1 MKKLLLSLLCL
12 LTVGISAFA
21 ADVTISMNNAWNP
34 ALPTAYDTDTPS
46 THTFDGQT
54 ITIFNGKTQKS
65 GGNTAILLAK
75 NSGYLELPKFSQK
88 VASITF
94 YSLAGASA
102 KAVVNLYEGNGT
114 TSLGSATTTNPG
126 VTNGYKIS
134 IAEGSQKTNVAYRLK
149 PTSAANAQI
158 SKVEVTFAVA
168 ANTVAAPTFSKAAG
182 SFSDP
187 FPLTLTCATEG
198 ATIYYTTDGN
208 DPLGVLSE
216 MYGGDPINITET
228 TTVKAMA
235 KKSGMTDSSIASAT
249 YTYVNTKCTNIAEWL
264 TKAAADKNNVY
275 TITGDVTV
283 AYNCNTKAD
292 GTGRQY
298 TYVQDATGSLL
309 VYGVKNS
316 VTAGQTLTGLKG
328 DYADFNGLVEMTN
341 SNIAILTP
349 GSGTAPQPD
358 VTTISAITAADM
370 SKYVKVTKA
379 TFDPTAKTATQ
390 DGNSIAIYYID
401 GSIATPEAGEYD
413 IEGFVGVNGSKLQI
427 YPTKFTKVG
436 AEEANISWSAES
448 VNFTWEP
455 NYASKLPTLNN
466 PDNVAVTYTTSDA
479 TMATIDASGVVTL
492 LKPGNCTVTATSG
505 SKSVSYSLTVGQVNM
520 RAQNLISWE
529 GTTAD
534 GYTATIGAENT
545 FPTIKV
551 AEGYNL
557 IGTVYDAFE
566 QMPSGDGATGNV
578 ATVAQQT
585 GEVTILQPGTCR
597 IGYIWG
603 AGNPFIAPDNFN
615 YLLTVKAQETPTTK
629 LSWSAS
635 SAEITFN
642 KAGTYTFPVLSN
654 PDNVNVEYS
663 TSNADVAAFEDAP
676 NGGKMLVV
684 KKPGS
689 TLVTAKDVA
698 ADAEVSYA
706 LTVNKIHF
714 TVTFSGLTDGAFTA
728 TMGQTNNY
736 PTYTVEPAA
745 DKDPYWF
752 GVVYQSSN
760 TDVATI
766 APDGTVTL
774 NGVGET
780 DIRIVNG
787 GNDYVMGDNYPAYKL
802 IVVAGQ
808 TELQAP
814 VIEAYMSTDFASV
827 ENGGSL
833 AQADAPVYISV
844 ENPNADTTMTVYVMK
859 AASADDL
866 DNLEEFETVEN
877 FSGTSWNAKKFPKD
891 PGFYYIS
898 AMVMNA
904 DKTKDA
910 YAEFSFT
917 IEGDVVKTYVDPII
931 SFTDAEGNAIETTSA
946 EAPVTF
952 NIENQNP
959 SGTNSSIY
967 YFITTSETDPEY
979 TKSDANVEA
988 VINVAGEYRYKAY
1001 IASYEGS
1008 KLTGTSQ
1015 TVEGTFTVL
1024 PAKPKEP
1031 TFVAT
1036 DKDGAI
1042 VANQATVAEDKAPV
1056 TVVITNP
1063 YPGQELYISVA
1074 NIDNGSS
1081 NDYQTTEATYT
1092 VTLGESGQWGVGAM
1106 QYVDGNETYAE
1117 FDCMIEGEIRYNLA
1131 APYVEFLDADDEP
1144 VESPANKLP
1153 LRMVIASQNYYE
1165 GVQMIYTI
1173 NGEEKTSDENYVEIE
1188 LTQPGTVTYSVY
1200 CKLGTKSV
1208 SATTEG
1214 TYEITAEAV
1223 KLAAPT
1229 IAFTTP
1235 EGETEPVTVTI
1246 TNPNLNGAGTILYS
1260 IGTSAWF
1267 EGDGATVTFTLPNDG
1282 VYTVRAYVRNNT
1294 DETLNSDITTAEYIL
1309 DGIESIGFG
1318 AEGVKVVGGHIM
1330 APEGAEVYSISGMRV
1345 NTLDRVAAGIYI
1357 VRLANG
1363 TTTKVIVK

>member
-21 ADVTISMNNAWNP
+21 ADVTISMNDAWNP
-34 ALPTAYDTDTPS
+34 ALPTAYNTDTPS
-46 THTFDGQT
+46 THTFGGQT
-54 ITIFNGKTQKS
+54 ITIFNGKTQKN

-94 YSLAGASA
+94 YSLTGASG
-102 KAVVNLYEGNGT
+102 KAVVNLYEGDGT
-114 TSLGSATTTNPG
+114 TSLGNATTTNPG
-126 VTNGYKIS
+126 VTNGYTIS

-149 PTSAANAQI
+149 PTNAANAQI
-158 SKVEVTFAVA
+158 SKVEVTFATA
-168 ANTVAAPTFSKAAG
+168 ANTVTAPTFSKAAG
-182 SFSDP
+182 SFSESFD
-187 FPLTLTCATEG
+187 LTLSCATEG
-198 ATIYYTTDGN
+198 ATIYYTTDGSQPQAVIG
-208 DPLGVLSE
+208 D
-216 MYGGDPINITET
+216 MYAGDPIHISST
-228 TTVKAMA
+228 TTVKAFA
-235 KKSGMTDSSIASAT
+235 VKSGMTDSAVAEAT
-249 YTYVNTKCTNIAEWL
+249 YTYFNDKCANIAEWL
-264 TKAAADKNNVY
+264 TKAAADKTNIY

-328 DYADFNGLVEMTN
+328 DFVDFNGLIEMTN
-341 SNIAILTP
+341 SNIAILAP
-349 GSGTAPQPD
+349 GTGTAPQPD

-427 YPTKFTKVG
+427 YPTKFTEV
-436 AEEANISWSAES
+436 AQEANISWSAES

-466 PDNVAVTYTTSDA
+466 PDNVAVTYASSNTEL
-479 TMATIDASGVVTL
+479 ATIDTNGKVTL
-492 LKPGNCTVTATSG
+492 IKPGEVTISATAG
-505 SKSVSYSLTVGQVNM
+505 TKTVSYTLTVGVVNM
-520 RAQNLISWE
+520 IAQQLITWE
-529 GTTAD
+529 GTTD
-534 GYTATIGAENT
+534 LKYTATIGADNT
-545 FPTIKV
+545 FPTIKI

-557 IGTVYDAFE
+557 IGTIYDAFAQAPAE
-566 QMPSGDGATGNV
+566 GFTGNV
-578 ATVAQQT
+578 ATINADGQITLVN
-585 GEVTILQPGTCR
+585 PGTCR

-603 AGNPFIAPDNFN
+603 AGNPFIAADNFN
-615 YLLTVKAQETPTTK
+615 YELTVLPAAVT
-629 LSWSAS
+629 SNVAWSAT
-635 SAEITFN
+635 SAQVTFN
-642 KAGTYTFPVLSN
+642 SAGTYTLPTLSN
-654 PDNVNVEYS
+654 PDNVAVTYAS
-663 TSNADVAAFEDAP
+663 SDTTVATVDAA
-676 NGGKMLVV
+676 GKVTVL
-684 KKPGS
+684 KPGS
-689 TLVTAKDVA
+689 TTISAKYDTDKEA
-698 ADAEVSYA
+698 TYA
-706 LTVNKIHF
+706 LVVDKIHF

-745 DKDPYWF
+745 EKETYWF

-827 ENGGSL
+827 ENGGTI
-833 AQADAPVYISV
+833 AQTDAPVYISV

-904 DKTKDA
+904 DMSKDA

-917 IEGDVVKTYVDPII
+917 IQGDVVKTYVDPII
-931 SFTDAEGNAIETTSA
+931 SFTDAEGNAIESTSA

-1001 IASYEGS
+1001 VASYEGS

-1063 YPGQELYISVA
+1063 YPGQELYVSVA

-1229 IAFTTP
+1229 ITFTTP

-1294 DETLNSDITTAEYIL
+1294 DETLNSDITTEEYTL

>member
-12 LTVGISAFA
+12 VAFLPAFA
-21 ADVTISMNNAWNP
+21 DELTLDFTGTDETKYGMTRLSGTTSEYNPNPCTLSGTGDVVTVKFTGNTRLWGNGTFRFYKGSSVEFSV
-34 ALPTAYDTDTPS
+34 PS
-46 THTFDGQT
+46 THK
-54 ITIFNGKTQKS
+54 ITKIEF
-65 GGNTAILLAK
+65 L
-75 NSGYLELPKFSQK
+75 NSSDNAVTSNFGLPS
-88 VASITF
+88 
-94 YSLAGASA
+94 GASGTWSAGVWTGDA
-102 KAVVNLYEGNGT
+102 KSVTVNCTKTSGNQEVAKIKIT
-114 TSLGSATTTNPG
+114 YG
-126 VTNGYKIS
+126 V
-134 IAEGSQKTNVAYRLK
+134 A
-149 PTSAANAQI
+149 
-158 SKVEVTFAVA
+158 A

-187 FPLTLTCATEG
+187 FSLTLTCATEG
-198 ATIYYTTDGN
+198 ATIYYTTDGE

-216 MYGGDPINITET
+216 MYDGDPINITET

-249 YTYVNTKCTNIAEWL
+249 YTYVNTKCANIAEWL

-328 DYADFNGLVEMTN
+328 DYADFNGLIEMTN

-401 GSIATPEAGEYD
+401 GSIDTPAAGEYD

-427 YPTKFTKVG
+427 YPTEFTAV
-436 AEEANISWSAES
+436 AQEVNISWSAES

-455 NYASKLPTLNN
+455 NYPSKLPTLNN

-808 TELQAP
+808 ADLQAP
-814 VIEAYMSTDFASV
+814 VIEAYMSTDMASV

-904 DKTKDA
+904 DMTKDA

-1001 IASYEGS
+1001 VASYEGS

-1024 PAKPKEP
+1024 SAKPKEP

-1063 YPGQELYISVA
+1063 YPGQELYVSVA

-1229 IAFTTP
+1229 ITFTTP

-1330 APEGAEVYSISGMRV
+1330 APEGAEVYSIGGMRV

>member
-1 MKKLLLSLLCL
+1 MKKLLLAFLCV
-12 LTVGISAFA
+12 LTLGIAARSAEQSYTITFKTA
-21 ADVTISMNNAWNP
+21 YSDPSGTISTSTSLSSIIASGADYLSGIKATNNVYAP
-34 ALPTAYDTDTPS
+34 AINGLKFSSSKANGAIEFNLSS
-46 THTFDGQT
+46 T
-54 ITIFNGKTQKS
+54 GKVKATKIVVNAAS
-65 GGNTAILLAK
+65 WYNASTNKYADSGNT
-75 NSGYLELPKFSQK
+75 
-88 VASITF
+88 
-94 YSLAGASA
+94 
-102 KAVVNLYEGNGT
+102 
-114 TSLGSATTTNPG
+114 
-126 VTNGYKIS
+126 KIS
-134 IAEGSQKTNVAYRLK
+134 VNGATAVAMADDFADYTFNLDGSEIATLK
-149 PTSAANAQI
+149 IAATKRI
-158 SKVEVTFAVA
+158 VVKSVTVTYEAAA
-168 ANTVAAPTFSKAAG
+168 ANTVAAPTFSKDAG
-182 SFSDP
+182 KFSEP
-187 FPLTLTCATEG
+187 FDLTLSCATEG
-198 ATIYYTTDGN
+198 ATIYYTTDGTQPQAVIG
-208 DPLGVLSE
+208 D
-216 MYGGDPINITET
+216 MYAGNPIHISST
-228 TTVKAMA
+228 TTVKAFA
-235 KKSGMTDSSIASAT
+235 VKSGMTDSGVAEAT
-249 YTYVNTKCTNIAEWL
+249 YTYFNNKCANIAEWL
-264 TKAAADKNNVY
+264 TKAAADKTNVY
-275 TITGDVTV
+275 EITGEVTV
-283 AYNCNTKAD
+283 SYNANTKAD
-292 GTGRQY
+292 GTGYQY

-309 VYGVKNS
+309 VYAVKNNH
-316 VTAGQTLTGLKG
+316 TPGQTLTGLKG
-328 DYADFNGLVEMTN
+328 DYADYKNLIEMTN
-341 SNIAILTP
+341 SNVAILTP
-349 GSGTAPQPD
+349 GTGTAPQPV
-358 VTTISAITAADM
+358 VTAISAITASDM
-370 SKYVKVTKA
+370 NKYVKVAKA
-379 TFDPTAKTATQ
+379 TFDPTAKTLTQ
-390 DGNSIAIYYID
+390 GTDNIAVFYRFAGVD
-401 GSIATPEAGEYD
+401 VPTEAGEYD
-413 IEGFVGVNGSKLQI
+413 VEGFVCVYGTTLQI
-427 YPTKFTKVG
+427 YPTKFTAV
-436 AEEANISWSAES
+436 AQEANISWSAES

-466 PDNVAVTYTTSDA
+466 PDNVAVTYASSNTEL
-479 TMATIDASGVVTL
+479 ATIDTNGKVTL
-492 LKPGNCTVTATSG
+492 IKPGEVTISATAG
-505 SKSVSYSLTVGQVNM
+505 TKTVSYTLTVGVVNM
-520 RAQNLISWE
+520 IAQQLITWE
-529 GTTAD
+529 GTTD
-534 GYTATIGAENT
+534 LKYTATIGANNT
-545 FPTIKV
+545 FPTIKI
-551 AEGYNL
+551 AEGYEL
-557 IGTVYDAFE
+557 LGTVYDAFAQAPAE
-566 QMPSGDGATGNV
+566 GFTGNV
-578 ATVAQQT
+578 ATINAADGQITLVN
-585 GEVTILQPGTCR
+585 PGTCR

-603 AGNPFIAPDNFN
+603 AGNHFIAADNFN
-615 YLLTVKAQETPTTK
+615 YELTVLPAAVT
-629 LSWSAS
+629 SNVAWSAT
-635 SAEITFN
+635 SAQVTFN
-642 KAGTYTFPVLSN
+642 SAGTYTLPTLSN
-654 PDNVNVEYS
+654 PDNVAVTYASSDTNVA
-663 TSNADVAAFEDAP
+663 TVDNA
-676 NGGKMLVV
+676 GKVTVL
-684 KKPGS
+684 KPGS
-689 TLVTAKDVA
+689 TTISAKYDTDKEA
-698 ADAEVSYA
+698 TYA
-706 LTVNKIHF
+706 LVVDKIHF
-714 TVTFSGLTDGAFTA
+714 TVTFSGLTEGAFTA

-745 DKDPYWF
+745 EKETYWF

-780 DIRIVNG
+780 EIRIVNG

-808 TELQAP
+808 ADLQAP
-814 VIEAYMSTDFASV
+814 VIEAYMSTDMASV
-827 ENGGSL
+827 ENGGSI

-859 AASADDL
+859 APSADDL
-866 DNLEEFETVEN
+866 DNLQEFETVEN
-877 FSGTSWNAKKFPKD
+877 FTGSTWNARLFPKD

-904 DKTKDA
+904 DMSKDA

-917 IEGDVVKTYVDPII
+917 IQGDVVQTYIDPII

-959 SGTNSSIY
+959 SGANSSIY

-979 TKSDANVEA
+979 TKSDENVEA
-988 VINVAGEYRYKAY
+988 VINVVGEYRYKAY
-1001 IASYEGS
+1001 IASYNGS

-1036 DKDGAI
+1036 DKDGAP

-1131 APYVEFLDADDEP
+1131 APYVEFLDADDEV

-1229 IAFTTP
+1229 ITFTTP

-1294 DETLNSDITTAEYIL
+1294 DETLNSDITTEEYIL

-1330 APEGAEVYSISGMRV
+1330 VPEGAEVYSIGGMRV

>member
-21 ADVTISMNNAWNP
+21 ADVTISMNDAWNP
-34 ALPTAYDTDTPS
+34 ALPTAYNTDTPS
-46 THTFDGQT
+46 THTYGGQT
-54 ITIFNGKTQKS
+54 ITIFNGKTQKN

-75 NSGYLELPKFSQK
+75 NSGYLQLPKFSQK

-94 YSLAGASA
+94 YSLTGASG
-102 KAVVNLYEGNGT
+102 KAVVNLYEGDGT
-114 TSLGSATTTNPG
+114 TSLGNATTTSPS
-126 VTNGYKIS
+126 VTNGYTIS
-134 IAEGSQKTNVAYRLK
+134 IAEGSQKANVAYRLK

-158 SKVEVTFAVA
+158 SKVEVTFAAA

-182 SFSDP
+182 SFSESFD
-187 FPLTLTCATEG
+187 LTLSCATEG
-198 ATIYYTTDGN
+198 ATIYYTTDGTQPQAVIG
-208 DPLGVLSE
+208 D
-216 MYGGDPINITET
+216 MYAGDPIHISST
-228 TTVKAMA
+228 TTVKAFA
-235 KKSGMTDSSIASAT
+235 VKSGMTDSGVAEAT
-249 YTYVNTKCTNIAEWL
+249 YTYFNDKCANIAEWL
-264 TKAAADKNNVY
+264 TKAAADKANIY

-328 DYADFNGLVEMTN
+328 DYVDFNGLIEMTN

-349 GSGTAPQPD
+349 GTGTAPQP
-358 VTTISAITAADM
+358 TQTAISAITKADM
-370 SKYVKVTKA
+370 SKYVKVVKA

-390 DGNSIAIYYID
+390 NGNSIAIYYVD
-401 GSIATPEAGEYD
+401 GSIDTPAAGEYD
-413 IEGFVGVNGSKLQI
+413 IEGFVGVNGTNLQLC
-427 YPTKFTKVG
+427 PTKFTAV
-436 AEEANISWSAES
+436 AQEANISWSAES

-466 PDNVAVTYTTSDA
+466 PDNVAVTYASSNTEL
-479 TMATIDASGVVTL
+479 ATIDTNGKVTL
-492 LKPGNCTVTATSG
+492 IKPGEVTISATAG
-505 SKSVSYSLTVGQVNM
+505 TKTVSYTLTVGVVNM
-520 RAQNLISWE
+520 IAQQLITWE
-529 GTTAD
+529 GTTD
-534 GYTATIGAENT
+534 LKYTATIGANNT
-545 FPTIKV
+545 FPTIKI

-557 IGTVYDAFE
+557 IGTIYDAFAQAPAE
-566 QMPSGDGATGNV
+566 GFTGNV
-578 ATVAQQT
+578 ATINADGQITLVN
-585 GEVTILQPGTCR
+585 PGTCR

-603 AGNPFIAPDNFN
+603 ADNPFIAADNFN
-615 YLLTVKAQETPTTK
+615 YELTVLPAAAT
-629 LSWSAS
+629 SNVAWSAT
-635 SAEITFN
+635 SAQVTFN
-642 KAGTYTFPVLSN
+642 SAGTYTLPTLSN
-654 PDNVNVEYS
+654 PDNVAVTYASSDTNVA
-663 TSNADVAAFEDAP
+663 TVDNA
-676 NGGKMLVV
+676 GKVTVL
-684 KKPGS
+684 KPGS
-689 TLVTAKDVA
+689 TTISAKYDTDKEA
-698 ADAEVSYA
+698 TYA
-706 LTVNKIHF
+706 LVVDKIHF

-745 DKDPYWF
+745 EKETYWF

-780 DIRIVNG
+780 EIRIVNG

-808 TELQAP
+808 ADLQAP
-814 VIEAYMSTDFASV
+814 VIEAYMSTDMASV
-827 ENGGSL
+827 ENGGSI

-859 AASADDL
+859 APSADDL
-866 DNLEEFETVEN
+866 DNLQEFETVEN
-877 FSGTSWNAKKFPKD
+877 FTGSTWNARQFPKD

-904 DKTKDA
+904 DMSKDA

-917 IEGDVVKTYVDPII
+917 IQGDVVQTYIDPII

-959 SGTNSSIY
+959 SGANSSIY
-967 YFITTSETDPEY
+967 YFITTSDTDPEY
-979 TKSDANVEA
+979 TKSDENVEA

-1001 IASYEGS
+1001 IASYNGS

-1036 DKDGAI
+1036 DKDGAP

-1131 APYVEFLDADDEP
+1131 APYVEFLDADDEV

-1229 IAFTTP
+1229 ITFTTP

-1294 DETLNSDITTAEYIL
+1294 DETLNSDITTEGYIL

-1330 APEGAEVYSISGMRV
+1330 APEGAEVYSIGGMRV
-1345 NTLDRVAAGIYI
+1345 NTLDRVVAGIYI

>member
-21 ADVTISMNNAWNP
+21 AE
-34 ALPTAYDTDTPS
+34 
-46 THTFDGQT
+46 
-54 ITIFNGKTQKS
+54 KS
-65 GGNTAILLAK
+65 YT
-75 NSGYLELPKFSQK
+75 
-88 VASITF
+88 
-94 YSLAGASA
+94 
-102 KAVVNLYEGNGT
+102 
-114 TSLGSATTTNPG
+114 
-126 VTNGYKIS
+126 
-134 IAEGSQKTNVAYRLK
+134 
-149 PTSAANAQI
+149 
-158 SKVEVTFAVA
+158 VTFATATSDGSNALTTSSAASAYIASGEDNISGIKATDKAYKGIKGLKFSNSSVNGYIEWNLAAAAQVNATKVVVKSCKWKSSESGVKVA
-168 ANTVAAPTFSKAAG
+168 VNSAAAQDVTDAMADYTFTLDGSKLSTLKIQATKRIYVESVTVYYNEDSNTVAAPTFSKAAG
-182 SFSDP
+182 SFSESFD
-187 FPLTLTCATEG
+187 LTLSCATEG
-198 ATIYYTTDGN
+198 ATIYYTTDGSQPQAVIG
-208 DPLGVLSE
+208 D
-216 MYGGDPINITET
+216 MYAGDPIHISST
-228 TTVKAMA
+228 TTVKAFA
-235 KKSGMTDSSIASAT
+235 VKSGMTDSGVAEAT
-249 YTYVNTKCTNIAEWL
+249 YTYFNNKCANIAEWL
-264 TKAAADKNNVY
+264 TKAAADKTNVY
-275 TITGDVTV
+275 EITGEVTV
-283 AYNCNTKAD
+283 AYNCNTKAN
-292 GTGRQY
+292 GTGQQY

-328 DYADFNGLVEMTN
+328 DYADFNGLIEMTN

-349 GSGTAPQPD
+349 GTGTAPQP
-358 VTTISAITAADM
+358 TETAISALTKADM
-370 SKYVKVTKA
+370 SKYVKVVKA

-390 DGNSIAIYYID
+390 NGISIAIYYID
-401 GSIATPEAGEYD
+401 GSIDTPAAGEYD
-413 IEGFVGVNGSKLQI
+413 IEGFVGVNGTNLRL
-427 YPTKFTKVG
+427 YPTKFTAV
-436 AEEANISWSAES
+436 AQEANISWSAES

-466 PDNVAVTYTTSDA
+466 PDNVAVTYASSNTEL
-479 TMATIDASGVVTL
+479 ATIDTNGKVTL
-492 LKPGNCTVTATSG
+492 IKPGEVTISATAG
-505 SKSVSYSLTVGQVNM
+505 TKTVSYTLTVGVVNM
-520 RAQNLISWE
+520 IAQQLITWE
-529 GTTAD
+529 GTTD
-534 GYTATIGAENT
+534 LKYTATIGADNT
-545 FPTIKV
+545 FPTIKI

-557 IGTVYDAFE
+557 IGTIYDAFAQAPAE
-566 QMPSGDGATGNV
+566 GFTGNV
-578 ATVAQQT
+578 ATINADGQITLVN
-585 GEVTILQPGTCR
+585 PGTCR

-603 AGNPFIAPDNFN
+603 AGNPFIAADNFN
-615 YLLTVKAQETPTTK
+615 YELTVLPAAVT
-629 LSWSAS
+629 SNVAWSAT
-635 SAEITFN
+635 SAQVTFN
-642 KAGTYTFPVLSN
+642 SAGTYTLPTLSN
-654 PDNVNVEYS
+654 PDNVAVTYAS
-663 TSNADVAAFEDAP
+663 SDTTVATVDNA
-676 NGGKMLVV
+676 GKVTVL
-684 KKPGS
+684 KPGS
-689 TLVTAKDVA
+689 TTISAKYDTDKEA
-698 ADAEVSYA
+698 TYA
-706 LTVNKIHF
+706 LVVDKIHF
-714 TVTFSGLTDGAFTA
+714 TVTFSGLTEGAFTA

-736 PTYTVEPAA
+736 PIYTVEPAA
-745 DKDPYWF
+745 EKETYWF

-780 DIRIVNG
+780 EIRIVNG

-808 TELQAP
+808 ADLQAP
-814 VIEAYMSTDFASV
+814 VIEAYMSTDMASV
-827 ENGGSL
+827 ENGGSI

-859 AASADDL
+859 APSADDL
-866 DNLEEFETVEN
+866 DNLQEFETVEN
-877 FSGTSWNAKKFPKD
+877 FTGSTWNARLFPKD

-904 DKTKDA
+904 DMSKDA

-917 IEGDVVKTYVDPII
+917 IQGDVVQTYIDPII

-959 SGTNSSIY
+959 SGANSSIY

-979 TKSDANVEA
+979 TKSDENVEA

-1001 IASYEGS
+1001 IASYNGS

-1036 DKDGAI
+1036 DKDGAP

-1131 APYVEFLDADDEP
+1131 APYVEFLDADDEV

-1229 IAFTTP
+1229 ITFTTP

-1294 DETLNSDITTAEYIL
+1294 DETLNSDITTEEYIL

-1330 APEGAEVYSISGMRV
+1330 APEGAEVYSIGGMRV

>member
-21 ADVTISMNNAWNP
+21 ADVTISMNDAWNP
-34 ALPTAYDTDTPS
+34 ALPTAYNTDTPS
-46 THTFDGQT
+46 THTFGGQT
-54 ITIFNGKTQKS
+54 ITIFNGKTQKN

-94 YSLAGASA
+94 YSLTGASG
-102 KAVVNLYEGNGT
+102 KAVVNLYEGDGT
-114 TSLGSATTTNPG
+114 TSLGNATTTNPG
-126 VTNGYKIS
+126 VTNGYTIS

-149 PTSAANAQI
+149 PTNAANAQI
-158 SKVEVTFAVA
+158 SKVEVTFATA

-182 SFSDP
+182 SFSESFD
-187 FPLTLTCATEG
+187 LTLSCATEG
-198 ATIYYTTDGN
+198 ATIYYTTDGSQPQAVIG
-208 DPLGVLSE
+208 D
-216 MYGGDPINITET
+216 MYAGDPIHISST
-228 TTVKAMA
+228 TTVKAFA
-235 KKSGMTDSSIASAT
+235 VKSGMTDSAVAEAT
-249 YTYVNTKCTNIAEWL
+249 YTYFNDKCANIAEWL
-264 TKAAADKNNVY
+264 TKAAADKTNIY

-328 DYADFNGLVEMTN
+328 DFVDFNGLIEMTN

-349 GSGTAPQPD
+349 GTGTAPQPD

-379 TFDPTAKTATQ
+379 TFDPITKTATQ

-401 GSIATPEAGEYD
+401 GSIDTPEAGEYD

-427 YPTKFTKVG
+427 YPTKFTEV
-436 AEEANISWSAES
+436 AQEANISWSAES

-466 PDNVAVTYTTSDA
+466 PDNVAVTYASSNTEL
-479 TMATIDASGVVTL
+479 ATIDTNGKVTL
-492 LKPGNCTVTATSG
+492 IKPGEVTISATAG
-505 SKSVSYSLTVGQVNM
+505 TKTVSYTLTVGVVNM
-520 RAQNLISWE
+520 IAQQLITWE
-529 GTTAD
+529 GTTD
-534 GYTATIGAENT
+534 LKYTATIGANNT
-545 FPTIKV
+545 FPTIKI
-551 AEGYNL
+551 AEGYEL
-557 IGTVYDAFE
+557 IGTVYDAFAQAPAE
-566 QMPSGDGATGNV
+566 GFTGNV
-578 ATVAQQT
+578 ATINADGQITLVN
-585 GEVTILQPGTCR
+585 PGTCR

-603 AGNPFIAPDNFN
+603 AGNPFIAADNFN
-615 YLLTVKAQETPTTK
+615 YELTVLPAAVT
-629 LSWSAS
+629 SNVAWSAT
-635 SAEITFN
+635 SAQVTFN
-642 KAGTYTFPVLSN
+642 SAGTYTLPTLSN
-654 PDNVNVEYS
+654 PDNVAVTYAS
-663 TSNADVAAFEDAP
+663 SDTTVATVDAA
-676 NGGKMLVV
+676 GKVTVL
-684 KKPGS
+684 KPGS
-689 TLVTAKDVA
+689 TTISAKYDTDKEA
-698 ADAEVSYA
+698 TYA
-706 LTVNKIHF
+706 LVVDKIHF

-745 DKDPYWF
+745 EKETYWF

-808 TELQAP
+808 AELQAP

-827 ENGGSL
+827 ENGGTI
-833 AQADAPVYISV
+833 AQTDAPVYISV

-904 DKTKDA
+904 DMSKDA

-917 IEGDVVKTYVDPII
+917 IQGDVVKTYVDPII

-1001 IASYEGS
+1001 VASYNGS

-1036 DKDGAI
+1036 DKDGAP

-1063 YPGQELYISVA
+1063 YPGQELYVSVA

-1092 VTLGESGQWGVGAM
+1092 VTLGESGQWGVVAM

-1117 FDCMIEGEIRYNLA
+1117 FDCMIEGEIRYNLT

-1229 IAFTTP
+1229 ITFTTP

-1294 DETLNSDITTAEYIL
+1294 DETLNSDITTEEYIL

>member
-21 ADVTISMNNAWNP
+21 ADVTISMNDAWNP
-34 ALPTAYDTDTPS
+34 ALPTAYNTDTPS
-46 THTFDGQT
+46 THTYGGQT
-54 ITIFNGKTQKS
+54 ITIFNGKTQKN

-75 NSGYLELPKFSQK
+75 NSGYLQLPKFSQK

-94 YSLAGASA
+94 YSLTGASG
-102 KAVVNLYEGNGT
+102 KAVVNLYEGDGT
-114 TSLGSATTTNPG
+114 TSLGNATTTSPS
-126 VTNGYKIS
+126 VTNGYTIS
-134 IAEGSQKTNVAYRLK
+134 IAEGSQKANVAYRLK
-149 PTSAANAQI
+149 PTNAANAQI
-158 SKVEVTFAVA
+158 SKVEVTFAAA

-182 SFSDP
+182 SFSESFD
-187 FPLTLTCATEG
+187 LTLSCATEG
-198 ATIYYTTDGN
+198 ATIYYTTDGTQPQAVIG
-208 DPLGVLSE
+208 D
-216 MYGGDPINITET
+216 MYAGDPIHISST
-228 TTVKAMA
+228 TTVKAFA
-235 KKSGMTDSSIASAT
+235 VKSGMTDSGVAEAT
-249 YTYVNTKCTNIAEWL
+249 YTYFNNKCANIAEWL
-264 TKAAADKNNVY
+264 TKAAADKTNEY
-275 TITGDVTV
+275 EITGEVTV
-283 AYNCNTKAD
+283 SYNANTKAD
-292 GTGRQY
+292 GTGYQY

-309 VYGVKNS
+309 VYAVKNNH
-316 VTAGQTLTGLKG
+316 TPGQTLTGLKG
-328 DYADFNGLVEMTN
+328 DYVDYKNLIEMTN
-341 SNIAILTP
+341 SNVAILTP
-349 GSGTAPQPD
+349 GTGTAPQPV
-358 VTTISAITAADM
+358 VTAISAITASDM
-370 SKYVKVTKA
+370 NKYVKVAKA
-379 TFDPTAKTATQ
+379 TFDPTAKTLTQ
-390 DGNSIAIYYID
+390 GTDNIAVFYRFAGVD
-401 GSIATPEAGEYD
+401 VPTEAGEYD
-413 IEGFVGVNGSKLQI
+413 VEGFVCVYGTTLQL
-427 YPTKFTKVG
+427 YPTKFTAV
-436 AEEANISWSAES
+436 AQEANISWSAES
-448 VNFTWEP
+448 VNFTWES

-466 PDNVAVTYTTSDA
+466 PDNVAVTYASSNTEL
-479 TMATIDASGVVTL
+479 ATIDTNGKVTL
-492 LKPGNCTVTATSG
+492 IKPGEVTISATAG
-505 SKSVSYSLTVGQVNM
+505 TKTVSYTLTVGVVNM
-520 RAQNLISWE
+520 IAQQLITWE
-529 GTTAD
+529 GTTD
-534 GYTATIGAENT
+534 LKYTATIGADNT
-545 FPTIKV
+545 FPTIKI

-557 IGTVYDAFE
+557 IGTIYDAFAQAPAE
-566 QMPSGDGATGNV
+566 GFTGNV
-578 ATVAQQT
+578 ATINADGQITLVN
-585 GEVTILQPGTCR
+585 PGTCR

-603 AGNPFIAPDNFN
+603 AGNPFIAADNFN
-615 YLLTVKAQETPTTK
+615 YELTVLPAAVT
-629 LSWSAS
+629 SNVAWSAT
-635 SAEITFN
+635 SAQVTFN
-642 KAGTYTFPVLSN
+642 SAGTYTLPTLSN
-654 PDNVNVEYS
+654 PDNVAVTYASSDTNVA
-663 TSNADVAAFEDAP
+663 TVDNA
-676 NGGKMLVV
+676 GKVTVL
-684 KKPGS
+684 KPGS
-689 TLVTAKDVA
+689 TTISAKYDTDKEA
-698 ADAEVSYA
+698 TYA
-706 LTVNKIHF
+706 LVVDKIHF
-714 TVTFSGLTDGAFTA
+714 TVTFSGLTEGAFTA

-745 DKDPYWF
+745 EKETYWF

-780 DIRIVNG
+780 EIRIVNG

-814 VIEAYMSTDFASV
+814 VIEAYMSTDMASV
-827 ENGGSL
+827 ENGASI

-859 AASADDL
+859 APSADDL
-866 DNLEEFETVEN
+866 DNLQEFETVEN
-877 FSGTSWNAKKFPKD
+877 FTGSTWNARLFPKD

-904 DKTKDA
+904 DMSKDA

-917 IEGDVVKTYVDPII
+917 IQGDVVQTYIDPII
-931 SFTDAEGNAIETTSA
+931 SFTDAEGKAIETTSA

-959 SGTNSSIY
+959 SGANSSIY

-979 TKSDANVEA
+979 TKSDENVEA

-1001 IASYEGS
+1001 IASYNGS

-1036 DKDGAI
+1036 DKDGAP

-1131 APYVEFLDADDEP
+1131 APYVEFLDADDEV

-1173 NGEEKTSDENYVEIE
+1173 NGEEKTTDENYVEIE
-1188 LTQPGTVTYSVY
+1188 LTQPGTITYSVY

-1229 IAFTTP
+1229 ITFTTP

-1294 DETLNSDITTAEYIL
+1294 DETLNSDITTEEYIL

-1330 APEGAEVYSISGMRV
+1330 APEGAEVYSIGGMRV

>member
-1 MKKLLLSLLCL
+1 MKKLLLAFLCV
-12 LTVGISAFA
+12 LTLGIAARSAEQSYTITFKT
-21 ADVTISMNNAWNP
+21 ADSDPSGTISTSTSLSSIIASGADYLSGIKATNNVYAP
-34 ALPTAYDTDTPS
+34 AINGLKFSSSKANGAIEFNLSS
-46 THTFDGQT
+46 T
-54 ITIFNGKTQKS
+54 GKVKATKIVVNAAS
-65 GGNTAILLAK
+65 WYNASTNKYADSGNT
-75 NSGYLELPKFSQK
+75 
-88 VASITF
+88 
-94 YSLAGASA
+94 
-102 KAVVNLYEGNGT
+102 
-114 TSLGSATTTNPG
+114 
-126 VTNGYKIS
+126 KIS
-134 IAEGSQKTNVAYRLK
+134 VNGATAVAMADDFADYTFNLDGSEIATLK
-149 PTSAANAQI
+149 IAATKRI
-158 SKVEVTFAVA
+158 VVKSVTVTYEAAA
-168 ANTVAAPTFSKAAG
+168 ANTVAAPTFSKDAG
-182 SFSDP
+182 SFSEP
-187 FPLTLTCATEG
+187 FDLTLSCATEG
-198 ATIYYTTDGN
+198 ATIYYTTDGTQPQAVIG
-208 DPLGVLSE
+208 D
-216 MYGGDPINITET
+216 MYAGDPIHISST
-228 TTVKAMA
+228 TTVKAFA
-235 KKSGMTDSSIASAT
+235 VKSGMTDSGVAEAT
-249 YTYVNTKCTNIAEWL
+249 YTYFNNKCANIAEWL
-264 TKAAADKNNVY
+264 TKAAADKTNVY
-275 TITGDVTV
+275 EITGEVTV
-283 AYNCNTKAD
+283 SYNANTKAD
-292 GTGRQY
+292 GTGYQY

-309 VYGVKNS
+309 VYAVKNNH
-316 VTAGQTLTGLKG
+316 TPGQTLTGLKG
-328 DYADFNGLVEMTN
+328 DYADYKNLIEMTN
-341 SNIAILTP
+341 SNVAILTP
-349 GSGTAPQPD
+349 GTGTAPQPV
-358 VTTISAITAADM
+358 VTAISAITASDM
-370 SKYVKVTKA
+370 NKYVKVAKA
-379 TFDPTAKTATQ
+379 TFDPTAKTLTQ
-390 DGNSIAIYYID
+390 GTDNIAVFYRFAGVD
-401 GSIATPEAGEYD
+401 VPTEAGEYD
-413 IEGFVGVNGSKLQI
+413 VEGFVCVYGTTLQI
-427 YPTKFTKVG
+427 YPTKFTAV
-436 AEEANISWSAES
+436 AQEANISWSAES

-466 PDNVAVTYTTSDA
+466 PDNVAVTYASSNTEL
-479 TMATIDASGVVTL
+479 ATIDTNGKVTL
-492 LKPGNCTVTATSG
+492 IKPGEVTISATAG
-505 SKSVSYSLTVGQVNM
+505 TKTVSYTLTVGVVNM
-520 RAQNLISWE
+520 IAQQLITWE
-529 GTTAD
+529 GTTD
-534 GYTATIGAENT
+534 LKYTATIGANNT
-545 FPTIKV
+545 FPTIKI
-551 AEGYNL
+551 AEGYEL
-557 IGTVYDAFE
+557 LDTVYDAFAQAPAE
-566 QMPSGDGATGNV
+566 GFTGNV
-578 ATVAQQT
+578 ATINADGQITLVN
-585 GEVTILQPGTCR
+585 PGTCR

-603 AGNPFIAPDNFN
+603 AGNPFIAADNFN
-615 YLLTVKAQETPTTK
+615 YELTVLPAAVT
-629 LSWSAS
+629 SNVAWSAT
-635 SAEITFN
+635 SAQVTFN
-642 KAGTYTFPVLSN
+642 SAGTYTLPTLSN
-654 PDNVNVEYS
+654 PDNVAVTYASSDTNVA
-663 TSNADVAAFEDAP
+663 TVDNA
-676 NGGKMLVV
+676 GKVTVL
-684 KKPGS
+684 KPGS
-689 TLVTAKDVA
+689 TTISAKYDTDKEA
-698 ADAEVSYA
+698 TYA
-706 LTVNKIHF
+706 LVVDKIHF
-714 TVTFSGLTDGAFTA
+714 TVTFSGLTEGAFTA

-745 DKDPYWF
+745 EKETYWF

-814 VIEAYMSTDFASV
+814 VIEAYMSTDMASV
-827 ENGGSL
+827 ENGGSI

-859 AASADDL
+859 APSADDL
-866 DNLEEFETVEN
+866 DNLQEFETVEN
-877 FSGTSWNAKKFPKD
+877 FTGSTWNARLFPKD

-904 DKTKDA
+904 DMSKDA

-917 IEGDVVKTYVDPII
+917 IQGDVVQTYIDPII

-959 SGTNSSIY
+959 SEANSSIY

-979 TKSDANVEA
+979 TKSDENVEA

-1001 IASYEGS
+1001 IASYTGS

-1036 DKDGAI
+1036 DKDGAP

-1063 YPGQELYISVA
+1063 YPGQALYISVA
-1074 NIDNGSS
+1074 NMDNGSS

-1092 VTLGESGQWGVGAM
+1092 VTLGESGLWGVSVV
-1106 QYVDGNETYAE
+1106 QYVDGNETFAE
-1117 FDCMIEGEIRYNLA
+1117 FDCTIEGEIRYNLST
-1131 APYVEFLDADDEP
+1131 PYVEFLDADDEV

-1229 IAFTTP
+1229 ITFTTP

>member
-1 MKKLLLSLLCL
+1 MKKLLLAFLCV
-12 LTVGISAFA
+12 LTLGIAARSAEQSYTITFKT
-21 ADVTISMNNAWNP
+21 ADSDPSGTISTSTSLSSIIASGADYLSGIKATNNVYAP
-34 ALPTAYDTDTPS
+34 AINGLKFSSSKANGAIEFNLSS
-46 THTFDGQT
+46 T
-54 ITIFNGKTQKS
+54 GKVKATKIVVNAAS
-65 GGNTAILLAK
+65 WYNASTNKYADSGNT
-75 NSGYLELPKFSQK
+75 
-88 VASITF
+88 
-94 YSLAGASA
+94 
-102 KAVVNLYEGNGT
+102 
-114 TSLGSATTTNPG
+114 
-126 VTNGYKIS
+126 KIS
-134 IAEGSQKTNVAYRLK
+134 VNGATAVAMADDFADYTFNLDGSEIATLK
-149 PTSAANAQI
+149 IAATKRI
-158 SKVEVTFAVA
+158 VVKSVTVTYEAAA
-168 ANTVAAPTFSKAAG
+168 ANTVAAPTFSKDAG
-182 SFSDP
+182 SFSEP
-187 FPLTLTCATEG
+187 FDLTLSCATEG
-198 ATIYYTTDGN
+198 ATIYYTTDGTQPQAVIG
-208 DPLGVLSE
+208 D
-216 MYGGDPINITET
+216 MYAGDPIHISST
-228 TTVKAMA
+228 TTVKAFA
-235 KKSGMTDSSIASAT
+235 VKSGMTDSGVAEAT
-249 YTYVNTKCTNIAEWL
+249 YTYFNNKCANIAEWL
-264 TKAAADKNNVY
+264 TKAAADKTNVY
-275 TITGDVTV
+275 EITGEVTV
-283 AYNCNTKAD
+283 SYNANTKAD
-292 GTGRQY
+292 GTGYQY

-309 VYGVKNS
+309 VYAVKNNH
-316 VTAGQTLTGLKG
+316 TPGQTLTGLKG
-328 DYADFNGLVEMTN
+328 DYADYKNLIEMTN
-341 SNIAILTP
+341 SNVAILTP
-349 GSGTAPQPD
+349 GTGTAPQPV
-358 VTTISAITAADM
+358 VTAISAITASDM
-370 SKYVKVTKA
+370 NKYVKVAKA
-379 TFDPTAKTATQ
+379 TFDPTAKTLTQ
-390 DGNSIAIYYID
+390 GTDNIAVFYRFAGVD
-401 GSIATPEAGEYD
+401 VPTEAGEYD
-413 IEGFVGVNGSKLQI
+413 VEGFVCVYGTTLQI
-427 YPTKFTKVG
+427 YPTKFTAV
-436 AEEANISWSAES
+436 AQEANISWSAES

-466 PDNVAVTYTTSDA
+466 PDNVAVTYASSNTEL
-479 TMATIDASGVVTL
+479 ATIDTNGKVTL
-492 LKPGNCTVTATSG
+492 IKPGEVTISATAG
-505 SKSVSYSLTVGQVNM
+505 TKTVSYTLTVGVVNM
-520 RAQNLISWE
+520 IAQQLITWE
-529 GTTAD
+529 GTTD
-534 GYTATIGAENT
+534 LKYTATIGADNT
-545 FPTIKV
+545 FPTIKI

-557 IGTVYDAFE
+557 IGTIYDAFAQAPAE
-566 QMPSGDGATGNV
+566 GFTGNV
-578 ATVAQQT
+578 ATINADGQITLVN
-585 GEVTILQPGTCR
+585 PGTCR

-603 AGNPFIAPDNFN
+603 AGNPFIAADNFN
-615 YLLTVKAQETPTTK
+615 YELTVLPAAVT
-629 LSWSAS
+629 SNVAWSAT
-635 SAEITFN
+635 SAQVTFN
-642 KAGTYTFPVLSN
+642 SAGTYTLPTLSN
-654 PDNVNVEYS
+654 PDNVAVTYASSDTNVA
-663 TSNADVAAFEDAP
+663 TVDNA
-676 NGGKMLVV
+676 GKVTVL
-684 KKPGS
+684 KPGS
-689 TLVTAKDVA
+689 TTISAKYDTDKEA
-698 ADAEVSYA
+698 TYA
-706 LTVNKIHF
+706 LVVDKIHF
-714 TVTFSGLTDGAFTA
+714 TVTFSGLTEGAFTA

-745 DKDPYWF
+745 EKETYWF

-780 DIRIVNG
+780 EIRIVNG

-808 TELQAP
+808 ADLQAP
-814 VIEAYMSTDFASV
+814 VIEAYMSTDMASV
-827 ENGGSL
+827 ENGGSI

-859 AASADDL
+859 APSADDL
-866 DNLEEFETVEN
+866 DNLQEFETVEN
-877 FSGTSWNAKKFPKD
+877 FTGSTWNARLFPKD

-904 DKTKDA
+904 DMSKDA

-917 IEGDVVKTYVDPII
+917 IQGDVVQTYIDPII

-959 SGTNSSIY
+959 SGANSSIY

-979 TKSDANVEA
+979 TKSDENVEA

-1001 IASYEGS
+1001 IASYNGS

-1036 DKDGAI
+1036 DKDGAP

-1131 APYVEFLDADDEP
+1131 APYVEFLDADDEV

-1229 IAFTTP
+1229 ITFTTP

-1294 DETLNSDITTAEYIL
+1294 DETLNSDITTEEYIL

-1330 APEGAEVYSISGMRV
+1330 APEGAEVYSIGGMRV

>member
-12 LTVGISAFA
+12 VAFLPAFA
-21 ADVTISMNNAWNP
+21 DELTLDFTGSDATKYGMTRLSGTTQDYNPDPCTLTGTGDVVTVKFSGNTRLWSNGTLRFYKGSSVEFSVPSTYKITKIEFLNSSDKAVTSNFGLPSGAAGTWAAGVWTGDAASVKINCTISKSNQEVAKMK
-34 ALPTAYDTDTPS
+34 
-46 THTFDGQT
+46 
-54 ITIFNGKTQKS
+54 ITYS
-65 GGNTAILLAK
+65 
-75 NSGYLELPKFSQK
+75 
-88 VASITF
+88 VA
-94 YSLAGASA
+94 
-102 KAVVNLYEGNGT
+102 
-114 TSLGSATTTNPG
+114 
-126 VTNGYKIS
+126 
-134 IAEGSQKTNVAYRLK
+134 
-149 PTSAANAQI
+149 
-158 SKVEVTFAVA
+158 A
-168 ANTVAAPTFSKAAG
+168 ANTVAEPTFSKAAG
-182 SFSDP
+182 SFSESFD
-187 FPLTLTCATEG
+187 LTLSCATEG
-198 ATIYYTTDGN
+198 ATIYYTTNGSQPQAVIGD
-208 DPLGVLSE
+208 
-216 MYGGDPINITET
+216 MYAGDPIHISST
-228 TTVKAMA
+228 TTVKAFA
-235 KKSGMTDSSIASAT
+235 VKSGMTDSGVAEAT
-249 YTYVNTKCTNIAEWL
+249 YTYFNDKCANIAEWL
-264 TKAAADKNNVY
+264 TKAAADKNNIY

-328 DYADFNGLVEMTN
+328 DYADFNGLIEMTN

-349 GSGTAPQPD
+349 GTGTAPQP
-358 VTTISAITAADM
+358 TETAISAITKADM
-370 SKYVKVTKA
+370 SKYVKVVKA

-390 DGNSIAIYYID
+390 NGNSIAIYYVD
-401 GSIATPEAGEYD
+401 GSIDTPAAGEYD
-413 IEGFVGVNGSKLQI
+413 IEGFVGVNGTNLQLC
-427 YPTKFTKVG
+427 PTKFTAV
-436 AEEANISWSAES
+436 AQEANISWSAES

-466 PDNVAVTYTTSDA
+466 PDNVAVTYASSNTEL
-479 TMATIDASGVVTL
+479 ATIDTNGKVTL
-492 LKPGNCTVTATSG
+492 IKPGEVTISATAG
-505 SKSVSYSLTVGQVNM
+505 TKTVSYTLTVGVVNM
-520 RAQNLISWE
+520 IAQQLITWE
-529 GTTAD
+529 GTTD
-534 GYTATIGAENT
+534 LKYTATIGADNT
-545 FPTIKV
+545 FPTIKI

-557 IGTVYDAFE
+557 IGTIYDAFAQAPAE
-566 QMPSGDGATGNV
+566 GFTGNV
-578 ATVAQQT
+578 ATINADGQITLVN
-585 GEVTILQPGTCR
+585 PGTCR

-603 AGNPFIAPDNFN
+603 AGNPFIAADNFN
-615 YLLTVKAQETPTTK
+615 YELTVLPAAVT
-629 LSWSAS
+629 SNVAWSAT
-635 SAEITFN
+635 SAQVTFN
-642 KAGTYTFPVLSN
+642 SAGTYTLPTLSN
-654 PDNVNVEYS
+654 PDNVAVTYAS
-663 TSNADVAAFEDAP
+663 SDTTVATVDNA
-676 NGGKMLVV
+676 GKVTVL
-684 KKPGS
+684 KPGS
-689 TLVTAKDVA
+689 TTISAKYDTDKEA
-698 ADAEVSYA
+698 TYA
-706 LTVNKIHF
+706 LVVDKIHF
-714 TVTFSGLTDGAFTA
+714 TVTFSGLTEGAFTA

-745 DKDPYWF
+745 EKETYWF

-780 DIRIVNG
+780 EIRIVNG

-808 TELQAP
+808 ADLQAP
-814 VIEAYMSTDFASV
+814 VIEAYMSTDMASV
-827 ENGGSL
+827 ENGGSI

-859 AASADDL
+859 APSADDL
-866 DNLEEFETVEN
+866 DNLQEFETVEN
-877 FSGTSWNAKKFPKD
+877 FTGSTWNARLFPKD

-898 AMVMNA
+898 ALVLNA
-904 DKTKDA
+904 DMSKDA
-910 YAEFSFT
+910 SAEFTFT
-917 IEGDVVKTYVDPII
+917 IEGDVVQTYIDPII
-931 SFTDAEGNAIETTSA
+931 SFTDAEGKAIETTSA

-959 SGTNSSIY
+959 SGANSSIY

-979 TKSDANVEA
+979 TKSDENVEA

-1001 IASYEGS
+1001 IASYNGS

-1036 DKDGAI
+1036 DKDGAP

-1063 YPGQELYISVA
+1063 YPGQTLYVSVA

-1092 VTLGESGQWGVGAM
+1092 VTLGESGLWGVSVV
-1106 QYVDGNETYAE
+1106 QYVDGNETFAE
-1117 FDCMIEGEIRYNLA
+1117 FDCTIEGEIRYNLA
-1131 APYVEFLDADDEP
+1131 APYVEFLDADDEV

-1188 LTQPGTVTYSVY
+1188 LTQPGTITYSVY

-1229 IAFTTP
+1229 ITFTTP

-1282 VYTVRAYVRNNT
+1282 VYTIRAYVRNNT
-1294 DETLNSDITTAEYIL
+1294 DETLNSDITTEEYIL

-1330 APEGAEVYSISGMRV
+1330 APEGAEVYSIGGMRV